1 MFRRVGRAAFR
12 FSPPSSPYKRRE
24 PTQPGQATR
33 LATAKQRTMTDRL
46 LQIPALRR
54 GFRFQWEPAQNCHVL
69 LYPEGMIKLNE
80 SAAAVLAEVGGARTV
95 GAIVADLQARFPDAE
110 GIEED
115 IVAFLEVAVER
126 FWIELR

>member
-1 MFRRVGRAAFR
+1 MGRSCPTHEASGPCRVD
-12 FSPPSSPYKRRE
+12 
-24 PTQPGQATR
+24 R
-33 LATAKQRTMTDRL
+33 LTTMTTWPGSNLPTGETMMMSDIQL
-46 LQIPALRR
+46 TQIPALRR

-80 SAAAVLAEVGGARTV
+80 SAAAVLTEVDGTRSV
-95 GAIVADLQARFPDAE
+95 GAIVADLQARYPEAE
-110 GIEED
+110 GIQED

>member
-1 MFRRVGRAAFR
+1 VD
-12 FSPPSSPYKRRE
+12 
-24 PTQPGQATR
+24 R
-33 LATAKQRTMTDRL
+33 LTTMTTWPGSNLPTGETMMMSDIQL
-46 LQIPALRR
+46 TQIPALRR

-80 SAAAVLAEVGGARTV
+80 SAAAVLTEVDGTRSV
-95 GAIVADLQARFPDAE
+95 GVIVADLQARYPEAE
-110 GIEED
+110 GIQED